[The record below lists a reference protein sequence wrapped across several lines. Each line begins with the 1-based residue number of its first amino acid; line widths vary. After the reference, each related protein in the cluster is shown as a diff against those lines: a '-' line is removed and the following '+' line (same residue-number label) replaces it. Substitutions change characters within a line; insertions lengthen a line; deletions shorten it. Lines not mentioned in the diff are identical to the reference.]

1 MKYFFLSFIVFTLT
15 GCSEKKAEVH
25 NSTTESTSAE
35 RQQLIEAPSSFFPEE
50 KAKVL
55 VVGTF
60 HMNYPGLDAHK
71 TTPEDQIDVLKEP
84 KKSEIDELVAY
95 IKKFNPTKIAL
106 EANPNWETMEKYRKY
121 REGEFGEERDERFQ
135 LGMRIAMELDLD
147 TLYAVNS
154 YSLKRD
160 MYVQDSVALEKLV
173 GNIDWKREDRYWDYV
188 QNWFDYEDKLPS
200 RVNLLD
206 YFKHMNS
213 RESHNYGYG
222 LYLLGNFKSENNQGA
237 DNLSIWWYNR
247 NLRIFRN
254 IQGITESPEDR
265 ILVIMGNGHAAILRQ
280 LFETSPEYEFVE
292 FDSLD

>member
-1 MKYFFLSFIVFTLT
+1 MKYFFLFFALLSLI
-15 GCSEKKAEVH
+15 GCSEKKKEEPNKTA
-25 NSTTESTSAE
+25 NSATKEIQST
-35 RQQLIEAPSSFFPEE
+35 IKTPSSFFPKE
-50 KAKVL
+50 KAKIL

-60 HMNYPGLDAHK
+60 HLDYPGLDEHK

-84 KKSEIDELVAY
+84 KKSEIDELVNY
-95 IKKFNPTKIAL
+95 IKLFNPTKIAL
-106 EANPNWETMEKYRKY
+106 EANPNWETMEKYKRY
-121 REGEFGEERDERFQ
+121 MAGEFRDERDERFQ
-135 LGMRIAMELDLD
+135 LGMRIASELALD

-160 MYVQDSVALEKLV
+160 LYEQDSLALNKLV
-173 GNIDWKREDRYWDYV
+173 GKIDWERGDPYWEYV
-188 QNWFDYEDKLPS
+188 ENWFDYEDKLPS
-200 RVNLLD
+200 RMHLVD

-213 RESHNYGYG
+213 RESHDYGYG
-222 LYLLGNFKSENNQGA
+222 LYLLGNFKTENNQGA

-254 IQGITESPEDR
+254 IQGITEGPDDR

-292 FDSLD
+292 FDSL